1 MCESLG
7 LSAIKVLTTTRSVR
21 RRMDPTRPVPPE
33 VITACL
39 DLATQAPTGRN
50 RQHWEFVVITDPELR
65 KALAHYSL
73 DGMRRPSQ
81 PVFLDDS
88 DRWDP
93 AARAKILDGAQE
105 FFARL
110 HEIPVMVIPCV
121 RVVRVSNPS
130 VVQQSSVWGS
140 ILPAAWSFMLAARE
154 HGLGTVLLPGHL
166 HHEREVAG
174 LLGIDYDRVLQT
186 AMIPVAHTRGTTFH
200 RGPRV
205 PAETVTHWNH
215 WGNRAATPVTAS

>member
-1 MCESLG
+1 MSDSLG
-7 LSAIKVLTTTRSVR
+7 LSAVEVLSTTRSVR
-21 RRMDPTRPVPPE
+21 RRMDLSRPVPPE
-33 VITACL
+33 VVRACL

-50 RQHWEFVVITDPELR
+50 RQHWEFVVVTDPALR
-65 KALAHYSL
+65 AALARYCL
-73 DGMRRPSQ
+73 EGMTRPSQ
-81 PVFLDDS
+81 PVVLDDS

-93 AARAKILDGAQE
+93 AARAKVLDGAQE

-110 HEIPVMVIPCV
+110 HEVPVMVIPCV
-121 RVVRVSNPS
+121 RMVRTANPS

-154 HGLGTVLLPGHL
+154 HGLGTVFLPGHL

-174 LLGIDYDRVLQT
+174 LLGIDYDNVLQT
-186 AMIPVAHTRGTTFH
+186 AMIPVAYTRGTSFR

-205 PAETVTHWNH
+205 PAESVTHWNR
-215 WGNRAATPVTAS
+215 WGNRSAAGR